1 VRMIDSS
8 GTEVLIVRTDNGVED
23 LVHCVVIPYFCYKGS
38 SGISLTEALNY
49 FTAQHDKV
57 SNAKNKR
64 MKMRYSSPFKVC
76 KRLLFNEIMSI
87 GSNFEEYNKYSVH
100 FITEE
105 KNLYG

>member
-1 VRMIDSS
+1 MRMIDSS
-8 GTEVLIVRTDNGVED
+8 GTEVLIVRTDNGVEN
-23 LVHCVVIPYFCYKGS
+23 LVHCVVIPYFSYSGY

-49 FTAQHDKV
+49 FKAQHDRV
-57 SNAKNKR
+57 SSAKNKR

-76 KRLLFNEIMSI
+76 RRLLFNEIMSI